1 VSVFTA
7 TTAKQDPHQVQA
19 RPALIAQLRSA
30 DLVVCTGAELEIGW
44 MPVLL
49 RHAANGRVQPGSP
62 GYFEAAQQVR
72 LLDVPTRLDRAEG
85 AILQA
90 GNPHSQ
96 TDPRTIAT
104 VAAAMTRRMGELDQA
119 DAAAFAARAQN
130 FAGRW
135 TAAMQRWTQR
145 AAPFRGLTIAAYH
158 KSWTYLEDWLGLREA
173 ATIEPKPGVPPG
185 SQYLAQLVADLPAK
199 NVRGILYSAY
209 EDPRGSEFVAQRIGA
224 PSVMLPF
231 TVGGTDPPKDFFRLS
246 DDTIDRL
253 SGPLTG
259 AAIGSR
265 LPRNSGPR
273 ISGRVAGAFDARTVG
288 PTRARTRDRLYR
300 FGDRSGR
307 RARSGRCR
315 RDGLG
320 ARRLVGPG
328 QCCRRRP
335 RCNRLPDLD

>member
-1 VSVFTA
+1 MNARGKLIAALGFGFVAFVTAGPVRAALNVFACEPEWGALASEIGGDKVSVFTA

-49 RHAANGRVQPGSP
+49 RQASNGRVQPGSP

-85 AILQA
+85 DIHPA
-90 GNPHSQ
+90 GNPHIQ
-96 TDPRTIAT
+96 TDPRNIAT
-104 VAAAMTRRMGELDQA
+104 VAAALTRRMGEFDQA

-135 TAAMQRWTQR
+135 AAATQRWSQR
-145 AAPFRGLTIAAYH
+145 AAPFRGATVAAYH
-158 KSWTYLEDWLGLREA
+158 KSWAYLEDWLGLHEA
-173 ATIEPKPGVPPG
+173 ATIEPKPGIPPG

-199 NVRGILYSAY
+199 NVRAILYSAY

-224 PSVMLPF
+224 AAVMLPF
-231 TVGGTDPPKDFFRLS
+231 TVGGTDRAKDLFGLF

-253 SGPLTG
+253 SGPLAG
-259 AAIGSR
+259 AA
-265 LPRNSGPR
+265 
-273 ISGRVAGAFDARTVG
+273 VG
-288 PTRARTRDRLYR
+288 KR
-300 FGDRSGR
+300 
-307 RARSGRCR
+307 
-315 RDGLG
+315 
-320 ARRLVGPG
+320 
-328 QCCRRRP
+328 
-335 RCNRLPDLD
+335 